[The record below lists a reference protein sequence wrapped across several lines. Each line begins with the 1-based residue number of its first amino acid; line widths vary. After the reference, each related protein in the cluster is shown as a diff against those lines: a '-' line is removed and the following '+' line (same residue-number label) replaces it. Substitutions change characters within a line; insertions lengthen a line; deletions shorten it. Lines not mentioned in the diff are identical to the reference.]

1 MAKKKQRRGNTNTE
15 AEATD
20 VVQDGSGGGD
30 GGSTKEWTFPQL
42 TLEDAIK
49 IPQALEEKNAGKP
62 VGAAELVKWVGFRK
76 SNDWRFLK
84 LLRAANAYG
93 LVKGSGAAA
102 TVEMDKIGSDLVA
115 PSSAD
120 QRQKALLAA
129 FNNVDLFKRV
139 VQYYENKRI
148 PEDEYF
154 GNTLAR
160 EFHVP
165 RDRLETF
172 IAVFGKNL
180 EFLKA
185 FAVDREGK
193 PVVKTISSKPEVKAQ
208 VVEKP
213 TDADQMDTIREF
225 LDDCFV
231 MMPFGNWFDRYYKE
245 VYFPAIKDAGFEPV
259 RADDLFHTGSVMEQ
273 IWDQIQK
280 AKVLLAELTGKN
292 ANVFYELGLAH
303 ALAKPV
309 VFVTGS
315 IDDVPFDLR
324 HLRVITYDVREPE
337 WSSKLRKSLTTYLK
351 NTRLDPSKSIP
362 QPFRDSAVRPPVE
375 DSEDAGGDTE
385 PTGKPLRN

>member
-1 MAKKKQRRGNTNTE
+1 MAKKKRQRKNAT
-15 AEATD
+15 AEAQATETL
-20 VVQDGSGGGD
+20 QDDGGGRD
-30 GGSTKEWTFPQL
+30 SAQTKEWNFPRH

-49 IPQALEEKNAGKP
+49 VPQALEEKNAGKP
-62 VGAAELVKWVGFRK
+62 VEAAELVKWVGFRK
-76 SNDWRFLK
+76 ANDWRFLN
-84 LLRAANAYG
+84 LLRTANAYG
-93 LVKGSGAAA
+93 LVLGSGAAA
-102 TVEMDKIGSDLVA
+102 IVEMDKIGSDLVA

-160 EFHVP
+160 EFFVP
-165 RDRLETF
+165 RDRVETF
-172 IAVFGKNL
+172 IAVFNKNL

-193 PVVKTISSKPEVKAQ
+193 PVVKTISGKPDVKVQIA
-208 VVEKP
+208 ETKP
-213 TDADQMDTIREF
+213 DPDQTESIREF

-231 MMPFGNWFDRYYKE
+231 MMPFGTWFDRYYKE

-309 VFVTGS
+309 VFVTAS

-324 HLRVITYDVREPE
+324 HLRGITYDVREPE
-337 WSSKLRKSLTTYLK
+337 WSDKLRKSLTTYLK

-362 QPFRDSAVRPPVE
+362 QPFRDSAVRPRPE
-375 DSEDAGGDTE
+375 DSEDIGGDSE
-385 PTGKPLRN
+385 PNGKPPK